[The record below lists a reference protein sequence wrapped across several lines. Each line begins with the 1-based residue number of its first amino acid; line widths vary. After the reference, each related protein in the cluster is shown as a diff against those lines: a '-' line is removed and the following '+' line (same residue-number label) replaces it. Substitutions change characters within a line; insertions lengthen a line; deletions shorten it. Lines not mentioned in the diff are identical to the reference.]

1 MRQPASRTGA
11 GATAPRAVPAPRRG
25 FTLIELMLALIIAL
39 VVITAATAF
48 SVTTWESRRSWTLRE
63 GIDRGA
69 RFIGMALN
77 RDAQEAGVAL
87 ESTPVF
93 ASVGSFGD
101 TLSILSVPFEPNE
114 APVYPIWNDG
124 DTLPNYPPGGNCG
137 TTCIRFNKVNGTFR
151 LAAGDLARLQV
162 GPERRLLYL
171 TSVADGAAGTFQ
183 VEFLPMTEL
192 LGRPAGLD
200 SLLLARSGTS
210 LQKLKFAAYWRDG
223 GTKSLMRAERLGAGA
238 ALVGQP
244 MTGGVEDFTTSL
256 FFTNGVEAPEYNGFD
271 ADTTNDGNRIMGIK
285 VRARLQADR
294 TDPAVNNGQ
303 PVYRWYEWRVAPRNL
318 LYEKNRM

>member
-1 MRQPASRTGA
+1 MTHPVRR
-11 GATAPRAVPAPRRG
+11 RARRG
-25 FTLIELMLALIIAL
+25 FTLIELLLALIISL
-39 VVITAATAF
+39 VVITSATAF
-48 SVTTWESRRSWTLRE
+48 AVTSWEARRSWTLRE

-69 RFIGMALN
+69 RFVGMALA

-93 ASVGSFGD
+93 GSLGTFGD
-101 TLSILSVPFEPNE
+101 TVSILSVPFEPNE
-114 APVYPIWNDG
+114 APVYPIFDDG

-137 TTCIRFNKVNGTFR
+137 ATCIEFRKVNNTFT

-171 TSVADGAAGTFQ
+171 TSVSDASGGNFR

-200 SLLLARSGTS
+200 GLLLSRSGTS
-210 LQKLKFAAYWRDG
+210 LQKLKATVFWRDPSSK
-223 GTKSLMRAERLGAGA
+223 TLMRAERLTSGGVP
-238 ALVGQP
+238 LGHP
-244 MTGGVEDFTTSL
+244 MAGGVEDFSASL
-256 FFTNGVEAPEYNGFD
+256 IFLGDIEAASYDGFD
-271 ADTTNDGNRIMGIK
+271 ADTTNDANRIIGLK
-285 VRARLQADR
+285 VRARMKAEK
-294 TDPAVNNGQ
+294 TDPAVNGGQ
-303 PVYRWYEWRVAPRNL
+303 PVYRWYEWKVAPRNL